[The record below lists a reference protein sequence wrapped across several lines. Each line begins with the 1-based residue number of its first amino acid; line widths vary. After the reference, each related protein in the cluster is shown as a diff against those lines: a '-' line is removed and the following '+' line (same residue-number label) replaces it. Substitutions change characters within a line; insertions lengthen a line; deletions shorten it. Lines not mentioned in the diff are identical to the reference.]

1 MRTRLVALV
10 AAIPLVA
17 SACTG
22 GSPGGH
28 GAAGPAGHGGAS
40 SAPAVDQPGNIPDA
54 AALKRVAAG
63 LPADPAAA
71 ASALADKIFAGDG
84 KTAAAATGE
93 LLRRAGLPLGSGKG
107 PIVALPDGVTIV
119 NAQLGVELLPALA
132 EQVREGMQF
141 DLSQVLAALAH
152 VGVPEAKLTAA
163 QLVGTLA
170 EWGKGA
176 KDLPAAQYAGA
187 AERALAAH
195 HGQLFAQDQLLPAAT
210 ATALQDKPQSLR
222 PDAYQRAVAVNPP
235 ALDPI
240 QLILLVAHAGSHATT
255 KPVVKQVPPTP
266 RPGPSGGH
274 SLTESVA
281 LPSCGYVN
289 DQFDGESGGAAKATA
304 KAILQ
309 DALKEAAE
317 ERYGVKVKNAF
328 DKGFEA
334 YDKVTDVLS
343 YLAFT
348 AAIRFDVEPKNRKST
363 HFLHDEGD
371 HANDVQF
378 EAHAYFKAI
387 VPKEWED
394 CFALAGIGLPTDKDL
409 EEMKV
414 IWTLPNGKV
423 ALKPA
428 AGLGVRQFDYPLLL
442 DKQGRSVVTT
452 TPRRELHPP
461 KNGEKKRVSTAY
473 QQVKASLDKNYL
485 AVHASD
491 FVPLLFG
498 VEGIPAVIVGIAYN
512 NIVGLIKEMGLPEK
526 TIDFPVTYHGDD
538 VYRIY
543 GNGYVNIIFTG
554 NIHYAAD
561 LVSCDGPQ
569 GRWQGSVTVSGALDA
584 VLAHL
589 GHAMGA
595 SGPSSGSE
603 TVKAI
608 PFLLNV
614 KTDQP
619 QKFVFNDRYG
629 LIVELD
635 RDAIDSDFTEAGPNG
650 QPQRMLQ
657 IGVAAGT
664 IGGQDLRVL
673 GGFLGPLFSAG
684 LELPVE
690 AVDGGDL
697 RCPGT
702 ALYDNPFD

>member
-1 MRTRLVALV
+1 MRTRLAALV
-10 AAIPLVA
+10 AAIPLAA

-22 GSPGGH
+22 GSSPSSH
-28 GAAGPAGHGGAS
+28 GSASSGAS
-40 SAPAVDQPGNIPDA
+40 HRPAVDQPANIPDA
-54 AALKRVAAG
+54 AALRRVAAA

-71 ASALADKIFAGDG
+71 ASALVDTIFTGDG
-84 KTAAAATGE
+84 RTAAAATGE
-93 LLRRAGLPLGSGKG
+93 LLRRAGIPLGSGKG

-141 DLSQVLAALAH
+141 DLGQVHAMLAH
-152 VGVPEAKLTAA
+152 VGVPEARLTTA
-163 QLVGTLA
+163 QLVGMLA

-176 KDLPAAQYAGA
+176 KDQPAARYAGA

-210 ATALQDKPQSLR
+210 VTALRDKPQSLK
-222 PDAYQRAVAVNPP
+222 PDAYQQAITTSPP
-235 ALDPI
+235 ALDPV
-240 QLILLVAHAGSHATT
+240 QLLLLVAHAGSHATT
-255 KPVVKQVPPTP
+255 KPVVQQVPATP

-274 SLTESVA
+274 SLAESVA
-281 LPSCGYVN
+281 LPSCSDVN
-289 DQFDGESGGAAKATA
+289 DAFDGEAGGTGKAVAKAL
-304 KAILQ
+304 LQ
-309 DALKEAAE
+309 DELKEAVKA
-317 ERYGVKVKNAF
+317 RYGDKVKDAF

-348 AAIRFDVEPKNRKST
+348 AAIRFDVYPKNRKTT

-378 EAHAYFKAI
+378 ESHAYFKAI
-387 VPKEWED
+387 VPKEYED

-414 IWTLPNGKV
+414 VWTLPNGKV

-428 AGLGVRQFDYPLLL
+428 AGLGVRQFDYPTLL

-498 VEGIPAVIVGIAYN
+498 AEGIPAVLVGIAYN

-526 TIDFPVTYHGDD
+526 TIDFPVTYHGND

-561 LVSCDGPQ
+561 LVSCDGPH
-569 GRWQGSVTVSGALDA
+569 GRWQGNVTVSGALDA

-589 GHAMGA
+589 GSAMGA

-614 KTDQP
+614 KTAQP
-619 QKFVFNDRYG
+619 QTFVFNDRYG
-629 LIVELD
+629 LVVELD
-635 RDAIDSDFTEAGPNG
+635 QDAIDNDFTEPGPNG
-650 QPQRMLQ
+650 QPQRMAQ